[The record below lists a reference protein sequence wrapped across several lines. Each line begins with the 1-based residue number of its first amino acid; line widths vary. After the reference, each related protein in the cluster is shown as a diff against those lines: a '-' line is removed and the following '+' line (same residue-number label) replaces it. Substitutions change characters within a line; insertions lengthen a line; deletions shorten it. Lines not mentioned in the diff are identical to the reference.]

1 MEQEPEARKRVCF
14 GSAQERK
21 QFPYYCAPDRLGN
34 DLAPIRGAPNRGPG
48 CYKYE
53 EVTSL
58 EYLQER
64 RPTSKKGYIMGART
78 APRFPKDSKMQTPS
92 PADYQSFWS
101 KERSFSPSYAPFNIK
116 ALRFPDKKTDIVLNP
131 SPGTYE
137 HSTKQGRKVSWP
149 GRFGSPEWSVVPSLE
164 KKTLRSEL
172 LTDKEFRK
180 TRNRVAYLSLY
191 YD

>member
-1 MEQEPEARKRVCF
+1 MEHQPEAWKRVCF
-14 GSAQERK
+14 GSSQERK

-48 CYKYE
+48 CYNYE
-53 EVTSL
+53 E
-58 EYLQER
+58 
-64 RPTSKKGYIMGART
+64 
-78 APRFPKDSKMQTPS
+78 MQTPS
-92 PADYQSFWS
+92 PAEYQSFWS
-101 KERSFSPSYAPFNIK
+101 RERSFSPNYAPFNIK
-116 ALRFPDKKTDIVLNP
+116 ALRFPDKKTDIILNP
-131 SPGTYE
+131 SPGAYE